1 MNRAGYAAKPQA
13 AVGAAAATRP
23 TAPWWPVAVAAAL
36 SLPLIVPMVGLLFGS
51 HLMLNG
57 WLQLALATP
66 VQFWLGAR
74 FYVAGWKA
82 LRAGAGNMDLLVALG
97 TTAGYGLS
105 LFELLRQ
112 TAGGQGGMPH
122 LYFEASAVVITLV
135 LLGKWLEARAKHQ
148 TTEAIRALNAL
159 RPETASVRR
168 DGAERSVP
176 IAQVRVGDLIV
187 VRPGERIPVDGL
199 VLEGTAKSMNR

>member
-1 MNRAGYAAKPQA
+1 MPSASPGAHAAERKQ
-13 AVGAAAATRP
+13 
-23 TAPWWPVAVAAAL
+23 APWWPIAVAGAL
-36 SLPLIVPMVGLLFGS
+36 SLPLIVPMVALLFGR
-51 HLMLNG
+51 HWMLDG
-57 WLQLALATP
+57 WWQLALATP

-97 TTAGYGLS
+97 TSAAYGLS
-105 LFELLRQ
+105 LYELLR
-112 TAGGQGGMPH
+112 TGGAGMPH

-159 RPETASVRR
+159 RPETARLRR
-168 DGAERSVP
+168 DGGDVEVP
-176 IAQVRVGDLIV
+176 IGQVRFA
-187 VRPGERIPVDGL
+187 
-199 VLEGTAKSMNR
+199 GT